1 MLKSLKELFDGRLKR
16 ALLDTNEQTA
26 EHAVR
31 LATAALLVETA
42 KADFEFDLSE
52 RQALQ
57 DLIQRTY
64 ELSPEET
71 SELLKMA
78 ESEVDVAISLDRFT
92 SLLDRN
98 LNPGQKLT
106 VMKLLWELA
115 YADGRLDK
123 YEEYLIRKLA
133 DLLHVP
139 HRGFIQAKLAVT
151 ERLKSEQSS

>member
-1 MLKSLKELFDGRLKR
+1 MLRSLKELFDSRLKR
-16 ALLDTNEQTA
+16 EFADADERVA

-31 LATAALLVETA
+31 MATAALLIETA

-52 RQALQ
+52 RQALRA
-57 DLIQRTY
+57 LIQRTY
-64 ELSPEET
+64 ELTDDET
-71 SELLKMA
+71 EELLRMA
-78 ESEVDVAISLDRFT
+78 EAETDVAVSLNQFT
-92 SLLDRN
+92 TLLDRN
-98 LNPGQKLT
+98 LNPGQKLA

-115 YADGRLDK
+115 YVDGRLDK

-151 ERLKSEQSS
+151 EQLKSEK